1 MLAVAAV
8 QRRTFLKR
16 ILAIAAS
23 AITATLSAGR
33 SRIARAAEWPRDAY
47 AAETVEDAL
56 RNLYGTSRTRP
67 SRAIR
72 IHAPSRVENGA
83 VVPISVTAVL
93 SAVQNITI
101 LVAKNRRPL
110 AAHVSLLGGMPYF
123 FVNVKMASTS
133 SVRVVVNAGGKL
145 YSARRNIKV
154 TVGG

>member
-1 MLAVAAV
+1 VAAI

-16 ILAIAAS
+16 ILVIAGSAIAA
-23 AITATLSAGR
+23 TLAAGR

-56 RNLYGTSRTRP
+56 RNLYGTSQTQP

-93 SAVQNITI
+93 PAVQTITI
-101 LVAKNRRPL
+101 LVDKNRQPL
-110 AAHVSLLGGMPYF
+110 AAHVNLLDGIPYF

-133 SVRVVVNAGGKL
+133 NVRAVVSAGGKL
-145 YSARRNIKV
+145 YSARRNVKV